1 MTRSLR
7 LLFLVLVLAGALP
20 CTTAPVPP
28 GVSTDSPP
36 EGFTNLFNGHDLTG
50 WKDDGSGHWGAE
62 NGLLVYDGGG
72 WQPHP
77 DTVWERNLQ
86 TEKEYGNFILLID
99 WKIEKWN
106 FSMAASAHTGWP
118 TTDLLLTDDGLVV
131 PGPRNAQRHGTFG
144 SLDVRL
150 SRRFDVRRGSLL
162 AFVEISNV
170 LNRQNE
176 CCLDWDFVDD
186 PQGDDALERGLDYW
200 MPILPAIGV
209 LWEF

>member
-7 LLFLVLVLAGALP
+7 LLFLVLVLAGALR
-20 CTTAPVPP
+20 CTATPVPS
-28 GVSTDSPP
+28 GASTDSPP

-99 WKIEKWN
+99 WKIEKDGNSGIFLRVTPETTAETGENCSGLFISPRVRWHRWLQRKGTDT
-106 FSMAASAHTGWP
+106 AANG
-118 TTDLLLTDDGLVV
+118 
-131 PGPRNAQRHGTFG
+131 
-144 SLDVRL
+144 RL
-150 SRRFDVRRGSLL
+150 SAGR
-162 AFVEISNV
+162 VEP
-170 LNRQNE
+170 
-176 CCLDWDFVDD
+176 F
-186 PQGDDALERGLDYW
+186 
-200 MPILPAIGV
+200 
-209 LWEF
+209 